1 MYQPNQQEID
11 SSLAGAGQHGLHA
24 GTPPVPV
31 AQSVAPPAPIA
42 AEPPVNPLAAELE
55 AAHKELA
62 KSKSEHKASII
73 DNALIDSAS
82 RAGCLDPSMARDLLR
97 KNCRVSE
104 SGQIQ
109 IVADTTG
116 VPRLGPDFSPMT
128 LDALV
133 EEFCLARPWS
143 VRSSLKGGA
152 GSTPASR
159 TFQPSEYPTMAD
171 IFGRSSSSRKAAD
184 LMRKDPASYR
194 RMKVAAKEAG
204 LID

>member
-1 MYQPNQQEID
+1 MYRPSNTTVESVLSQVSD
-11 SSLAGAGQHGLHA
+11 SLN
-24 GTPPVPV
+24 GTP
-31 AQSVAPPAPIA
+31 AAPAPAPAPAPEAVI
-42 AEPPVNPLAAELE
+42 AEPIPNPLQEELDSTR
-55 AAHKELA
+55 KQLA
-62 KSKSEHKASII
+62 KSKAEHKASII

-82 RAGCLDPSMARDLLR
+82 RAGLLDPTMARDLLG

-109 IVADTTG
+109 IIADTTG
-116 VPRLGPDFSPMT
+116 VPRLGQDFSPLT
-128 LDALV
+128 LDGLM
-133 EEFCLARPWS
+133 EEFCLQRPWA

-159 TFQPSEYPTMAD
+159 TYQPSEYPNMAD

-194 RMKVAAKEAG
+194 RMKIAAKEAG